1 MQRFFSADS
10 IEMTPDEKYI
20 KVCVEL
26 EKCILLPSTE
36 AHVLKMFKVFF
47 LHLCVDLSWRTYSI
61 TAVI

>member
-26 EKCILLPSTE
+26 EKMHFAALDGGPR
-36 AHVLKMFKVFF
+36 F
-47 LHLCVDLSWRTYSI
+47 
-61 TAVI
+61 